1 MGSGQTTS
9 NMAARRVIVNTAAD
23 PKAMEIVSG
32 GVEQEA
38 NQALINMG
46 AILKSVGCT
55 YKNVVKT
62 TVLLDDIKDFV
73 AVNNI
78 YKKFF
83 SSHEPARAAYQA
95 AALPKG
101 AKVEIEA
108 IAVVGEI
115 QDE

>member
-1 MGSGQTTS
+1 
-9 NMAARRVIVNTAAD
+9 
-23 PKAMEIVSG
+23 
-32 GVEQEA
+32 
-38 NQALINMG
+38 MG

-83 SSHEPARAAYQA
+83 SSHEPARAAYQVS
-95 AALPKG
+95 ALSGISLYLVTYMALTITMTSVTGYMLKTLSLIG
-101 AKVEIEA
+101 TDLCRLMHIFCY
-108 IAVVGEI
+108 IS
-115 QDE
+115 

>member
-1 MGSGQTTS
+1 
-9 NMAARRVIVNTAAD
+9 
-23 PKAMEIVSG
+23 
-32 GVEQEA
+32 
-38 NQALINMG
+38 MG

-83 SSHEPARAAYQA
+83 SSHEPARAAYQVSA
-95 AALPKG
+95 GISPYLVIYG
-101 AKVEIEA
+101 LDHYSDI
-108 IAVVGEI
+108 
-115 QDE
+115 